1 MGKAINTCRHYRV
14 VLRAFVVS
22 VFVSII
28 FSGNLSA
35 AVEGCIRDF
44 NADGSETPC
53 YKQHMEAKRQCP
65 YSGQTCMNPDLAGIW
80 RYYRGKEKKFL
91 SANYPPSVSGWIIKA
106 DGEVFKLAIDFKTGR
121 LAQGRK
127 DWSFNR
133 VIYGCHNELYQQAY
147 FVSYDA
153 MYCGRYK
160 LKDNILKISQTK
172 SSPFSSYQSVAKTEK
187 IADPVDYAVDI
198 SLNNKPIIV
207 SDVAER
213 LPVYAIQ
220 YDSKFKVRINS
231 ADHEISIVIPQGI
244 SEGILSDKNA
254 GKVRLKKQ
262 INDHVSMELDSAYSG
277 AGNQIEIISIDN
289 EKGRVKARFNYLL
302 RRMNESYQFKGM
314 LDIKFY
320 TRKNKNL

>member
-1 MGKAINTCRHYRV
+1 MGKGINTRSHHSV
-14 VLRAFVVS
+14 VLRVLAVS
-22 VFVSII
+22 VFVTII
-28 FSGNLSA
+28 FTGNLSA

-53 YKQHMEAKRQCP
+53 YKQHIEAKRQCP

-80 RYYRGKEKKFL
+80 RYYRGKEKKYL
-91 SANYPPSVSGWIIKA
+91 SSRRPPSVSGWIIKP
-106 DGEVFKLAIDFKTGR
+106 DGDVFKLAIDFKTGR

-133 VIYGCHNELYQQAY
+133 VTYGCHNELYQQTY
-147 FVSYDA
+147 FVGYVA

-172 SSPFSSYQSVAKTEK
+172 SSPFSSYRSVAITDK
-187 IADPVDYAVDI
+187 IAEPVEYAVDI
-198 SLNNKPIIV
+198 SLDNKPIIV
-207 SDVAER
+207 PDVAER

-220 YDSKFKVRINS
+220 YDSKFKVRINN
-231 ADHEISIVIPQGI
+231 ADHNISIVIPQGI
-244 SEGILSDKNA
+244 SEGILNDKSA

-262 INDHVSMELDSAYSG
+262 INDHVSMELDSTYSG
-277 AGNQIEIISIDN
+277 AGNEIEIVSIDN

-302 RRMNESYQFKGM
+302 RRINESYRFKGV
-314 LDIKFY
+314 LDIKLY
-320 TRKNKNL
+320 RIKRKK